1 MLKFSYGFSSDL
13 AARPKCYLLKI
24 PRLTQNMKLLQ
35 ILLYF
40 SNHLKAF
47 YAPFCKNIG
56 NNLLYLSERT
66 KNVIHSLKIKI
77 SAVLQS

>member
-56 NNLLYLSERT
+56 NNLLYLSGLLMQLSR
-66 KNVIHSLKIKI
+66 KLKKP
-77 SAVLQS
+77 VT